1 MEKRKSGVLEPA
13 LCAPRMG
20 DKRSEVGVYSVTENT
35 KLVRGEMLYRT
46 SDPRNPAHADKK

>member
-46 SDPRNPAHADKK
+46 SDPRNPAHKDK